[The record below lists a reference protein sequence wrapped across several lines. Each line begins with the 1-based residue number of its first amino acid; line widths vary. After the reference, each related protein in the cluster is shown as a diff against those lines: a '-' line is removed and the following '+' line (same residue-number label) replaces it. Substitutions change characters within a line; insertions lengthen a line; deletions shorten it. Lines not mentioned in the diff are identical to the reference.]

1 MINAMEARRKT
12 ALRGAYKEY
21 MDMIE
26 SKINESIEAGMYD
39 VYISFNNISEELSQM
54 LIEELTESG
63 YKTEYEPAQPCPED
77 CPFDQ
82 WDFHSHMTI
91 SWE

>member
-26 SKINESIEAGMYD
+26 SRINESIEA
-39 VYISFNNISEELSQM
+39 ELYYVVVDFDDPDKELIQM
-54 LIEELTESG
+54 LTEELTELG
-63 YKTEYEPAQPCPED
+63 YTLECIPPDPLPTSSYD
-77 CPFDQ
+77 LLF
-82 WDFHSHMTI
+82 HMTI
-91 SWE
+91 NWE

>member
-26 SKINESIEAGMYD
+26 SRINESIEAEM
-39 VYISFNNISEELSQM
+39 SQM

-63 YKTEYEPAQPCPED
+63 YKTEYEPAQPCPEE

>member
-12 ALRGAYKEY
+12 ALRGIYKKY

-26 SKINESIEAGMYD
+26 SRINESIEAGLYYVVVD
-39 VYISFNNISEELSQM
+39 FDDPDKELIQM
-54 LIEELTESG
+54 LTEELTAL
-63 YKTEYEPAQPCPED
+63 EYTIECIPPDPLPTSTYEL
-77 CPFDQ
+77 F
-82 WDFHSHMTI
+82 FHMTI